1 MNIKKMSFFLR
12 LLCLFLT
19 SAFLHGQD
27 CTEFTFPNNGA
38 DNIEVNTT
46 LTWTEVLGYNG
57 YLLSIGTTPQGTDI
71 LDRKPIGTN
80 PFYTPPLGL
89 PDDTTMY
96 ATLSL
101 VPYDGPPISCDELVL
116 TTVEVT
122 TAPTCSVLI
131 TPDNNA
137 GSVTIITDIEWDY
150 VPTAT
155 GYYLSIGTTP
165 NGHEI
170 VNNLDI
176 KNELSYDPP
185 EDLPQN
191 SNIYVKIEPYNDIG
205 IATSC
210 TEEIFTTSF
219 AVYVC
224 DPYIS
229 ETTGEL
235 IYRAPIIN
243 LPNIV
248 GICSDELPYTISSND
263 VADGFRW
270 FLTNSGSEETLL
282 SETQSVAISAPGK
295 YRFEAYNKI
304 TTDAGDIECISS
316 KLIDVVASEKA
327 TITAINVTN
336 FPLGKTILISV
347 TGGGQ
352 YEYSLTG
359 RDGPF
364 QDSSMFT
371 EMPTRNY
378 TAYIRDKNGCGT
390 TERLVD
396 RDISK
401 KDFPSFF
408 SPNGDGINDHWQ
420 YIPPVENFEAVID
433 VIHIYNQFG
442 SLIQQIN
449 PNSIGWDGTFNT
461 KQMPQSDYWYK
472 ASFLNQQPIMGH
484 FSLIR

>member
-12 LLCLFLT
+12 LICLFLT
-19 SAFLHGQD
+19 SAFFYGQE

-46 LTWTEVLGYNG
+46 LTWTDVLGYNG
-57 YLLSIGTTPQGTDI
+57 YILSIGTTPQGTDI

-89 PDDTTMY
+89 PDNTTLY

-101 VPYDGPPISCDELVL
+101 VPYDGPPISCDELVF
-116 TTVEVT
+116 TTVKIT
-122 TAPTCSVLI
+122 TPPTCSILI

-137 GSVTIITDIEWDY
+137 GSVTIITDIEWEY

-165 NGHEI
+165 NGSEI

-210 TEEIFTTSF
+210 IEEIFTTSF

-224 DPYIS
+224 DPYVS
-229 ETTGEL
+229 EATGEL

-263 VADGFRW
+263 NADGFRW

-282 SETQSVAISAPGK
+282 SETQSVAISTPGK

-304 TTDAGDIECISS
+304 TTDAGDIECVSS
-316 KLIDVVASEKA
+316 KLIDVVASEEA
-327 TITAINVTN
+327 TITSINITN
-336 FPLGKTILISV
+336 TAMGKTININA

-352 YEYSLTG
+352 YEYSLDN
-359 RDGPF
+359 REGPY
-364 QDSSMFT
+364 QDSPIFT
-371 EMPTRNY
+371 EILGGDHI
-378 TAYIRDKNGCGT
+378 AFVRDKNGCGIT
-390 TERLVD
+390 QRTVD
-396 RDISK
+396 RDISQ

-408 SPNGDGINDHWQ
+408 TPNGDGINDHWQ
-420 YIPPVENFEAVID
+420 YIPPIENFEAVIE
-433 VIHIYNQFG
+433 VIHIFNQYG

-449 PNSIGWDGTFNT
+449 PNRMGWDGTFNN

-472 ASFLNQQPIMGH
+472 ASFLNQKPIMGH
-484 FSLIR
+484 FTLKR